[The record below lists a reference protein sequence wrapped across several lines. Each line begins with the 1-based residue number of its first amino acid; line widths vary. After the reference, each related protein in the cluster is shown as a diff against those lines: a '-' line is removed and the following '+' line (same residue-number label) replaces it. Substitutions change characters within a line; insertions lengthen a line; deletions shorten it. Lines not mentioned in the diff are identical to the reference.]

1 MTTPPSV
8 LFTAPPDWRWLV
20 ICYFFVGG
28 LAGGA
33 YFLAVLIDLFADPR
47 DRRLARIGYYIA
59 LPAVVLG
66 AIFLVLDLRRP
77 LRFWHM
83 LVESNTLRPIF
94 KTWSPMSLGSWALL
108 VFGAFALVGFLAALA
123 EAGRPGWRWLHPLR
137 PPAPFG
143 TAIGIVGACLG
154 LYVAGYTGVLLTITN
169 RPIWANTPLLGFLFI
184 VSSASIAAALMLLLA
199 RSRGV
204 PTPGHLALQRFDR
217 WVIML
222 EFLVLVAFLA
232 SLGALFRVW
241 LSWWG
246 LALLIGVFVIG
257 MLLPWLIERRPRGG
271 LAGVPLAAILVL
283 VGGFVLRAVIVLA
296 SEGL

>member
-8 LFTAPPDWRWLV
+8 FFTAPPEWRWLV
-20 ICYFFVGG
+20 IGYFFVGG

-33 YFLAVLIDLFADPR
+33 YFLAVLIDLLGDPL
-47 DRRLARIGYYIA
+47 DRRLARVGYYIA

-66 AIFLVLDLRRP
+66 GIFLVLDLRRP

-83 LVESNTLRPIF
+83 LLASNTLRPIF
-94 KTWSPMSLGSWALL
+94 KTWSPMSVGAWALL

-123 EAGRPGWRWLHPLR
+123 EADRLGWRWLRPLR
-137 PPAPFG
+137 PPAPLG
-143 TAIGIVGACLG
+143 TAIGIVGALLG
-154 LYVAGYTGVLLTITN
+154 LYVAGYTGVLLTVTN

-184 VSSASIAAALMLLLA
+184 VSSASIAAALMLLVA
-199 RSRGV
+199 RPRV
-204 PTPGHLALQRFDR
+204 APTPGQLALQRFNR
-217 WVIML
+217 WVIVL

-232 SLGALFRVW
+232 SLGAVFRVW

-257 MLLPWLIERRPRGG
+257 MLLPWLIERRPRRG